1 LIEGKQALMVGVR
14 LLPLVLVAILV
25 NVLFNHRGST
35 ILCYYP
41 NGNPL
46 TKESIIFGIS
56 ASMMILASIFWLR
69 LFHHVVHSDK
79 LLYLFGKTVPKI
91 ALVLSMIFRFVPRM
105 LQELKEIRMGR
116 EALGLYQKKGLTK
129 IKLLCEVLLTEISL
143 AFENSIEI
151 SMSMKMR
158 GYHDGKRSFYSIF
171 HFRKRDVLFFM
182 SFMVSFIFLVI
193 GIRSRIIYYYFYPT
207 CSMNALG
214 HMELL
219 FLLVYIFVLSMP
231 LIIEIK
237 EEIRWKR
244 LRSMI

>member
-1 LIEGKQALMVGVR
+1 MKEFDRYHPIVNFTYFMVIIGFAIVYMHPIFLFFSLFFSFLYLILIEGKQALMVGVR

-105 LQELKEIRMGR
+105 LQESKERFG
-116 EALGLYQKKGLTK
+116 
-129 IKLLCEVLLTEISL
+129 
-143 AFENSIEI
+143 
-151 SMSMKMR
+151 
-158 GYHDGKRSFYSIF
+158 
-171 HFRKRDVLFFM
+171 
-182 SFMVSFIFLVI
+182 
-193 GIRSRIIYYYFYPT
+193 
-207 CSMNALG
+207 
-214 HMELL
+214 
-219 FLLVYIFVLSMP
+219 
-231 LIIEIK
+231 
-237 EEIRWKR
+237 
-244 LRSMI
+244 